1 MRFNGEWL
9 QCDDGIERPVIRAEI
24 LSGRNVWRAAEFLVD
39 TGADRTVFSA
49 NVLALLHLKT
59 SKPQTPIIGGVGGLA
74 DSVTVS
80 TQIRLTGD
88 DNVVV
93 AFRGDY
99 AACTDHEALD
109 MSILGRDIMDRFAVI
124 ADQRGDVVTM
134 IAEPHR
140 YKIEIS

>member
-9 QCDDGIERPVIRAEI
+9 QCDDGIVRPVIRAEI
-24 LSGRNVWRAAEFLVD
+24 LSGQNVWRAAELLVD

-49 NVLALLHLKT
+49 NVLASLHLKT
-59 SKPQTPIIGGVGGLA
+59 SKPRMPIIGGVGGLA

-80 TQIRLTGD
+80 TQIRLTQD

-93 AFRGDY
+93 AFRGEY

-109 MSILGRDIMDRFAVI
+109 MSILGRDSWKGSPSLWTNAATLSRWLPSNIVM
-124 ADQRGDVVTM
+124 
-134 IAEPHR
+134 
-140 YKIEIS
+140 